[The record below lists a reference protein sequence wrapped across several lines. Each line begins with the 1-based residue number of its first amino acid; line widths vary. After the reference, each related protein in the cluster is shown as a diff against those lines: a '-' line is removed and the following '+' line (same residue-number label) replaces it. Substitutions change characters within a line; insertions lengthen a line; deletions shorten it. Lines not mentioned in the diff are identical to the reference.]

1 MIVRPA
7 APGDAA
13 GIAALVNP
21 VIRDTAITFTTEEKT
36 PRSISRA
43 IRDTGAY
50 FVAGDGPEIA
60 GYACYFQFRGGPGY
74 AHAMEHS
81 ITLAPEARG
90 RGIGRGL
97 MHVLETHAKAQG
109 AHVMV
114 AGVSGE
120 NAGGIAF
127 HSAIGYREV
136 GRMSEV
142 GRKFDR
148 WLDLVLMQKLL

>member
-21 VIRDTAITFTTEEKT
+21 VIRDTAITFTNEEKT
-36 PRSISRA
+36 PLSISRA
-43 IRDTGAY
+43 IRESGAY
-50 FVAGDGPEIA
+50 FVAGDGAEIA

-81 ITLAPEARG
+81 IVLDPTARG
-90 RGIGRGL
+90 KGIGRGL
-97 MHVLETHAKAQG
+97 MHVIETHAKARG
-109 AHVMV
+109 AHVMM

-120 NAGGIAF
+120 NPDGIAF
-127 HSAIGYREV
+127 HAAVGYRQV
-136 GRMSEV
+136 GRLPEV
-142 GRKFDR
+142 GRKFGR
-148 WLDLVLMQKLL
+148 WMDLVLMQKLL